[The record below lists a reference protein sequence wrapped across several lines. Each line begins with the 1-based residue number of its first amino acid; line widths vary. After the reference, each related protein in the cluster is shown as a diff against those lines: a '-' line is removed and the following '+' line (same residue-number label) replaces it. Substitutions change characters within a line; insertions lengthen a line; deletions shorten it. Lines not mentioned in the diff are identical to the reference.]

1 MAAELT
7 GIERGRELVL
17 ARTRALPGESVPL
30 GDALG
35 RTLAEEVSARERVP
49 DFDNSAM
56 DGYAVRAADL
66 SGAGEQRPARL
77 AVRAESRAG
86 APTERELGPGEAIAI
101 STGALIPRGADA
113 VVRLEDTRSE
123 AGADREE
130 PTVAILVA
138 VEAGRNVRRA
148 GEDIEPGRKLLG
160 ASSTLGPAEL
170 GVLASVGVAEP
181 ACHRRPRVA
190 FVSTGDELIGVDQPL
205 RPGAVRNSNAYSLP
219 ALARAAGADSLGA
232 NRAPDQPEAIRRLLE
247 SGLGADLLVVSG
259 GVSVGE
265 HDHVK
270 GAFAELGV
278 EQVFWGV
285 SLKPGKP
292 TFFGVRGETLAFGLP
307 GNPVSAYVTFLLF
320 VRPALLGL
328 QGADPGAARIEA
340 TLTEPYHKPADRAHA
355 VRCRLELAAEGW
367 LAKPAPQQG
376 SHVMT
381 SLLGADGLALIPAAT
396 ERVAAGER
404 VTVELLP

>member
-1 MAAELT
+1 
-7 GIERGRELVL
+7 
-17 ARTRALPGESVPL
+17 
-30 GDALG
+30 
-35 RTLAEEVSARERVP
+35 
-49 DFDNSAM
+49 
-56 DGYAVRAADL
+56 
-66 SGAGEQRPARL
+66 
-77 AVRAESRAG
+77 
-86 APTERELGPGEAIAI
+86 
-101 STGALIPRGADA
+101 
-113 VVRLEDTRSE
+113 
-123 AGADREE
+123 
-130 PTVAILVA
+130 
-138 VEAGRNVRRA
+138 
-148 GEDIEPGRKLLG
+148 
-160 ASSTLGPAEL
+160 
-170 GVLASVGVAEP
+170 VLASVGVAEP

-219 ALARAAGADSLGA
+219 ALARAAGAHSLGA

-340 TLTEPYHKPADRAHA
+340 ILTEPYHKPADRAHA